1 MTEITLRPTAD
12 GYISEMWYGYANV
25 SDDSDSTFIYKTNST
40 GWVRSA
46 FSTLMSI
53 PHNVTISK
61 VEVKYRWR
69 RAVSYN
75 NPVNCKAFIRLGGT
89 NYDAPQRT
97 TSSASFV
104 DQTETW
110 AQNPATLTTWD
121 RSDLNSMEF
130 GVYGSP
136 NHTKGGIYI
145 SEIYLIVTFFE
156 SAPFESAPMGGGA
169 IMF

>member
-12 GYISEMWYGYANV
+12 GYISEMYYGYAEV
-25 SDDSDSTFIYKTNST
+25 SDDSDSTYIFRSYST
-40 GWVRSA
+40 DWFRSA

-53 PHNVTISK
+53 PHNATISK

-69 RAVSYN
+69 KGSYD

-97 TSSASFV
+97 TSSTSYV

-136 NHTKGGIYI
+136 NHTKGQINI
-145 SEIYLIVTFFE
+145 SEIYLIVTF
-156 SAPFESAPMGGGA
+156 ESAPMGGASA